1 MDLTTFVALAC
12 AVLLLGGVVK
22 GIMGLGLP
30 TITVGVMGLVM
41 PPMQAAALAVIP
53 TFITNIWQTF
63 AGPSL
68 PALLKRFWQLQL
80 GIVIGTYFGGELL
93 ARTNPVQAKGYLGIA
108 LIAYGLLGL
117 SRFAFRVTP
126 AAEAWLGAPMGIA
139 TGIANGATG
148 LFVVPGALYMQSLG
162 LNKDDLV
169 QGLGL
174 TALVASG
181 ALALVLWQHGIMGA
195 EMAGTSTIALLP
207 AFIGMMMGQVVRDR
221 IAQDVFRKCFF
232 VAMLLLG
239 TYLVSRM
246 KF

>member
-1 MDLTTFVALAC
+1 MDIATLIALAC

-22 GIMGLGLP
+22 GVMGLGLP

-53 TFITNIWQTF
+53 TFLTNIWQTL

-68 PALLKRFWQLQL
+68 PAILKRFWPMQL
-80 GIVIGTYFGGELL
+80 GIFAGTFLGGELL
-93 ARTNPVQAKGYLGIA
+93 ARTNPVQAKGYLGLA
-108 LIAYGLLGL
+108 LVAYGLLGL
-117 SRFAFRVTP
+117 SRVSFEVGRR
-126 AAEAWLGAPMGIA
+126 AEPWLGGPMGIA

-169 QGLGL
+169 QALGL

-181 ALALVLWQHGIMGA
+181 GLALVLWHHGIMGV
-195 EMAGTSTIALLP
+195 EMAGTSTIAMLP
-207 AFIGMMMGQVVRDR
+207 AFLGMVMGQWVRER
-221 IAQDVFRKCFF
+221 ISQDIFRRCFF
-232 VAMLLLG
+232 AAMLALG
-239 TYLVSRM
+239 AYLVSRM
-246 KF
+246 TL